1 MIASIDQLLETLANP
16 EGRFKTLEGIHLES
30 ENGEPHYSLHCGGAV
45 AVFRVWWN
53 SRPYE
58 LRFPLKDY
66 ERRNVQARQR
76 AAYLQQVRAP
86 YLAEYLFR
94 GGEMLLFDASERF
107 HYVDMVLAERPQGVL
122 LGDFLA
128 GVCDRG
134 ERASLVA
141 LRKEFCRM
149 AAWLLRT
156 PLVHGALKPANIIV
170 MPGGAIRLVNYEAMC
185 VPQMDDYAEHAA
197 DDRVALANLALG
209 LTVLS
214 ASPEAYRALN
224 GNSVF
229 RTPVLRSSL
238 LHLFDD
244 LARQP
249 GCGPMR
255 QLTQM
260 LQQSRYTP
268 PQGADL
274 SAILEAL
281 ADDPT
286 EIVLPPR
293 LMERIRVSSEPV
305 GSVGTLSAET
315 EIPAVP
321 GPTDLSAYD
330 WAGPMAEA
338 LICVQQGTKWG
349 YLHSSGE
356 IAIPLQYDWADD
368 FLEGRAVV
376 CVGGQF
382 GLIDKEGRE
391 VLPPIYESID
401 WDCRHGVARV
411 SYDGKIGLY
420 DRNGDER
427 VTPVYDWMGD
437 VRESELLLVRKDGL
451 CGYIRHSGEVAIPL
465 QYEDA
470 FDFGNDSLAQVTL
483 QGRPLRIDMQGREVC
498 T

>member
-1 MIASIDQLLETLANP
+1 MS
-16 EGRFKTLEGIHLES
+16 
-30 ENGEPHYSLHCGGAV
+30 
-45 AVFRVWWN
+45 
-53 SRPYE
+53 

-66 ERRNVQARQR
+66 ERRDVQARQR

-94 GGEMLLFDASERF
+94 GGEMLLFDASEHF
-107 HYVDMVLAERPQGVL
+107 YYVDMVLAERPQGVL

-255 QLTQM
+255 C
-260 LQQSRYTP
+260 
-268 PQGADL
+268 
-274 SAILEAL
+274 
-281 ADDPT
+281 
-286 EIVLPPR
+286 
-293 LMERIRVSSEPV
+293 
-305 GSVGTLSAET
+305 GSLRKCCSK
-315 EIPAVP
+315 
-321 GPTDLSAYD
+321 
-330 WAGPMAEA
+330 AG
-338 LICVQQGTKWG
+338 I
-349 YLHSSGE
+349 
-356 IAIPLQYDWADD
+356 
-368 FLEGRAVV
+368 
-376 CVGGQF
+376 
-382 GLIDKEGRE
+382 
-391 VLPPIYESID
+391 
-401 WDCRHGVARV
+401 CRHR
-411 SYDGKIGLY
+411 
-420 DRNGDER
+420 ER
-427 VTPVYDWMGD
+427 TC
-437 VRESELLLVRKDGL
+437 R
-451 CGYIRHSGEVAIPL
+451 RHSRLWPMIPRRL
-465 QYEDA
+465 
-470 FDFGNDSLAQVTL
+470 SCR
-483 QGRPLRIDMQGREVC
+483 QG
-498 T
+498 

>member
-1 MIASIDQLLETLANP
+1 
-16 EGRFKTLEGIHLES
+16 
-30 ENGEPHYSLHCGGAV
+30 
-45 AVFRVWWN
+45 VWWN

-76 AAYLQQVRAP
+76 AAYLQQGRAP
-86 YLAEYLFR
+86 YLAEYLFW

-305 GSVGTLSAET
+305 GSMRAIPTTMPYLSARIKT
-315 EIPAVP
+315 VSPAMP
-321 GPTDLSAYD
+321 ACG
-330 WAGPMAEA
+330 
-338 LICVQQGTKWG
+338 
-349 YLHSSGE
+349 
-356 IAIPLQYDWADD
+356 
-368 FLEGRAVV
+368 
-376 CVGGQF
+376 
-382 GLIDKEGRE
+382 
-391 VLPPIYESID
+391 
-401 WDCRHGVARV
+401 
-411 SYDGKIGLY
+411 
-420 DRNGDER
+420 
-427 VTPVYDWMGD
+427 
-437 VRESELLLVRKDGL
+437 ESEQTSKGKRRAAISDFPFPSPPRS
-451 CGYIRHSGEVAIPL
+451 RHRCCICLNRPSTC
-465 QYEDA
+465 
-470 FDFGNDSLAQVTL
+470 F
-483 QGRPLRIDMQGREVC
+483 PLRRWHPPAALTC
-498 T
+498 FF

>member
-1 MIASIDQLLETLANP
+1 MASIDQLLETLANP

-268 PQGADL
+268 PQGEDL

-349 YLHSSGE
+349 
-356 IAIPLQYDWADD
+356 
-368 FLEGRAVV
+368 
-376 CVGGQF
+376 
-382 GLIDKEGRE
+382 
-391 VLPPIYESID
+391 
-401 WDCRHGVARV
+401 
-411 SYDGKIGLY
+411 
-420 DRNGDER
+420 
-427 VTPVYDWMGD
+427 
-437 VRESELLLVRKDGL
+437 
-451 CGYIRHSGEVAIPL
+451 
-465 QYEDA
+465 
-470 FDFGNDSLAQVTL
+470 
-483 QGRPLRIDMQGREVC
+483 
-498 T
+498 

>member
-1 MIASIDQLLETLANP
+1 MASIDQLLETLANP

-66 ERRNVQARQR
+66 ERRNGAGAAAGRLPAAGACALPRRIFVPGWGDAAVRCVGALSLCRYGTGR
-76 AAYLQQVRAP
+76 AAARGASRRFSRRRVRP
-86 YLAEYLFR
+86 
-94 GGEMLLFDASERF
+94 GGEGVACG
-107 HYVDMVLAERPQGVL
+107 AEEGVL
-122 LGDFLA
+122 PDG
-128 GVCDRG
+128 
-134 ERASLVA
+134 SLVVA
-141 LRKEFCRM
+141 DTARAC
-149 AAWLLRT
+149 
-156 PLVHGALKPANIIV
+156 ALKPANIIV

-268 PQGADL
+268 PQGEDL

-321 GPTDLSAYD
+321 GSDRSL
-330 WAGPMAEA
+330 
-338 LICVQQGTKWG
+338 
-349 YLHSSGE
+349 
-356 IAIPLQYDWADD
+356 
-368 FLEGRAVV
+368 
-376 CVGGQF
+376 
-382 GLIDKEGRE
+382 
-391 VLPPIYESID
+391 
-401 WDCRHGVARV
+401 GV
-411 SYDGKIGLY
+411 
-420 DRNGDER
+420 
-427 VTPVYDWMGD
+427 
-437 VRESELLLVRKDGL
+437 
-451 CGYIRHSGEVAIPL
+451 
-465 QYEDA
+465 
-470 FDFGNDSLAQVTL
+470 
-483 QGRPLRIDMQGREVC
+483 
-498 T
+498 